1 MFNNTWSSVASI
13 LEEMRQNS
21 CQTRFAG
28 RFVSLAGIETIR
40 GAAAD
45 EVSRFESL
53 LTKNPSLEYFGL
65 ALFIGVKDN
74 DQEFVSA
81 ATRGPSS
88 QSNRLLSAIF
98 WRRREAAH

>member
-1 MFNNTWSSVASI
+1 
-13 LEEMRQNS
+13 LK
-21 CQTRFAG
+21 
-28 RFVSLAGIETIR
+28 TIR

-45 EVSRFESL
+45 EVLRFESL
-53 LTKNPSLEYFGL
+53 HTKNPSLEYFGL

-88 QSNRLLSAIF
+88 QSHRLLSAIF
-98 WRRREAAH
+98 WRRREAAHGRNRQRSYRGDVLRAESK